1 MRGEKWSV
9 RVHIIQI
16 PEQRG
21 DISSVLECVCVCVW
35 QLYRYVQE
43 SGRHNQ
49 HSTLSEQTEEERN
62 PCRLSVW
69 RQLELFFHSSFFQ
82 PVSPYPITCQ
92 EQIFRE
98 LTPTETHTHPQS
110 PCQHTLSTS
119 RSKHRLNARYQQ
131 ASKILEVQWTHNKW
145 KALINPHIAMWEQT
159 GSDLKEKNM
168 FWAQMS
174 IFFFYLITAPGVWQI
189 LNTYGK
195 WKWKCAYQQLLA
207 DMQTLYPSV
216 RLVSE

>member
-1 MRGEKWSV
+1 MCWS
-9 RVHIIQI
+9 
-16 PEQRG
+16 
-21 DISSVLECVCVCVW
+21 VCVCVW

-174 IFFFYLITAPGVWQI
+174 IFFFL
-189 LNTYGK
+189 LDHSSR
-195 WKWKCAYQQLLA
+195 CLA
-207 DMQTLYPSV
+207 DSEHLWQVKVKMCLPTTAGWHANTVSVCQTCLRVKRYRKLKLNHV
-216 RLVSE
+216 FLLTIFEGIH